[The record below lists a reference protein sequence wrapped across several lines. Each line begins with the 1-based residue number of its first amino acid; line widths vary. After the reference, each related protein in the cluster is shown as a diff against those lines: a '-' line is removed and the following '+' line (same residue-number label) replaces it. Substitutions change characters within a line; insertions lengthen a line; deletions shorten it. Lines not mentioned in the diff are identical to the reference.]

1 MNLLLNIQYL
11 LGTMVSYIVH
21 TLFFLMYDRAISSF
35 KIQYFKT
42 KYQMETEM
50 RLKELLFNSNKQIV
64 SSISIKF
71 TQFSSHH

>member
-1 MNLLLNIQYL
+1 
-11 LGTMVSYIVH
+11 MVSYIVH

-35 KIQYFKT
+35 RIQYFKT
-42 KYQMETEM
+42 KYQTTIQMETEM
-50 RLKELLFNSNKQIV
+50 KLKELLFNSNQQIV